1 MFPEKL
7 QLKLQHRALVGNLRS
22 LKAVTG
28 LIDFSSNDYLGL
40 ASMLVVKPSSI
51 HGATG
56 SRLITGHSELH
67 AAVEERIAAFHQMP
81 AALLFNSG
89 YDANLGVIPAMTDRN
104 DLIIYDEFAHA
115 SIRDGIRLSL
125 AKAVKFKHND
135 LQHLQELLIKFTQ
148 NQSSDIYIV
157 TESVFS
163 MDGDMPDLVA
173 LVALVEKFE
182 RVHII
187 LDEAHAVGV
196 IGIKGEGLAQHLGLQ
211 DAFTARIVTYG
222 KALGSHGAAV
232 LGSQELKSYLVNFA
246 RSFIYTTAL
255 PAHAL
260 NCIAAGYELLESG
273 QAPIALLQQRIQT
286 YKEIVVQVGL
296 VGSNEVDGYR
306 FRESELH
313 NKRYSTA
320 IHTVI
325 IPGNARVKLV
335 AQQMQEGGYDLRA
348 IVSPTVPEGKERL
361 RVCLHAF
368 NTSVHIENMLTL
380 LAKTTRSL

>member
-1 MFPEKL
+1 MLPEKL
-7 QLKLQHRALVGNLRS
+7 QLKLQQRALIGNLRS
-22 LKAVTG
+22 LKAVNE

-40 ASMLVVKPSSI
+40 ASTLVVKPASV

-56 SRLITGHSELH
+56 SRLITGHSALH
-67 AAVEERIAAFHQMP
+67 ATVEEHIAAFHLVP

-104 DLIIYDEFAHA
+104 DLIIYDELAHA
-115 SIRDGIRLSL
+115 SIRDGIGLSQ

-135 LQHLQELLIKFTQ
+135 LQHVQQLLSMFAQ
-148 NQSSDIYIV
+148 NRTGEIYII

-173 LVALVEKFE
+173 LVALVKKFE

-187 LDEAHAVGV
+187 LDEAHALGV
-196 IGIKGEGLAQHLGLQ
+196 IGAKGEGLAQHLGLQ
-211 DAFTARIVTYG
+211 DAFIARIVTYG

-260 NCIAAGYELLESG
+260 NCIAAGYELLENG
-273 QAPIALLQQRIQT
+273 HAPVALLQQRVQT
-286 YKEIVVQVGL
+286 YYEIVAKVGL
-296 VGSNEVDGYR
+296 MGSNGVDGYR

-313 NKRYSTA
+313 NKQYNTA

-325 IPGNARVKLV
+325 IHGNARVKLV

-348 IVSPTVPEGKERL
+348 IVSPTVPVGKERL

-368 NTSVHIENMLTL
+368 NTTTQLENMLTL
-380 LAKTTRSL
+380 LAKIMRSL